1 MGKLMTQGFLILMAL
16 SLIVSGPIQAAGLS
30 KSSKSSNSRRI
41 SSLHSNLI
49 EKRLSKQ
56 YSGSS
61 KLITGRTIDYGYSA
75 RYNGKYKGAYKTM
88 AEAAARKYGVPVDLF
103 NRLVQQESG
112 WNPRAKSPVGAYG
125 LAQLMPATARNLG
138 VDPRDPKQ
146 NLEGGARYLAKM
158 HRKFGTWR
166 LALAAYNAGPQAVAK
181 YNGVPPYK
189 ETRHYVRK
197 ILGR

>member
-1 MGKLMTQGFLILMAL
+1 MKWGFRIF
-16 SLIVSGPIQAAGLS
+16 IVLCVATSGYAQAEGVS
-30 KSSKSSNSRRI
+30 KSRRI

-49 EKRLSKQ
+49 DKRLAKQ
-56 YSGSS
+56 YSGSN
-61 KLITGRTIDYGYSA
+61 KLLPSDGKQYTIIPLYS
-75 RYNGKYKGAYKTM
+75 GKYKGVYKPM
-88 AEAAARKYGVPVDLF
+88 AEAAARKYGVPVNLF

-112 WNPRAKSPVGAYG
+112 WNPQAKSSAGAYG

-138 VDPRDPKQ
+138 VNREDPKQ

-158 HRKFGTWR
+158 YRKFGTWR

-189 ETRHYVRK
+189 ETQNYVRK
-197 ILGR
+197 ILGK